1 MANEQSR
8 IPGILGAEE
17 YGNALMESLGTIT
30 TPKSNPG
37 FVKIIK
43 AEMNRSEDISMRSKV
58 IPIKGEDEYDLEADI
73 MAANNKG
80 TPSFIYLN
88 SNRRA
93 TYIHIDAYGRVSMGS
108 PVVFFND
115 VVDEEGEGQIEAD
128 FNRKRSRPQFRN
140 SSLDRVVKRLDYS
153 RGYAGII
160 VLAVE

>member
-1 MANEQSR
+1 MFITLDAFNEGLSR
-8 IPGILGAEE
+8 DLNESNEAPGILGAD
-17 YGNALMESLGTIT
+17 
-30 TPKSNPG
+30 
-37 FVKIIK
+37 KIIK
-43 AEMNRSEDISMRSKV
+43 AEMGRSEDISTRSQV
-58 IPIKGEDEYDLEADI
+58 IPIKGENEYDLEADI

-115 VVDEEGEGQIEAD
+115 VVDEEAGEGEGQIEAD

>member
-1 MANEQSR
+1 
-8 IPGILGAEE
+8 
-17 YGNALMESLGTIT
+17 MESLGSVKAA
-30 TPKSNPG
+30 KSDPG
-37 FVKIIK
+37 FIKIIK
-43 AEMNRSEDISMRSKV
+43 AEMNRSEDISTRSQV

-93 TYIHIDAYGRVSMGS
+93 TYIHIDAYGRVSLGS

>member
-1 MANEQSR
+1 MTQNR
-8 IPGILGAEE
+8 RILGAEE
-17 YGNALMESLGTIT
+17 YGNALMESLGTVKAA
-30 TPKSNPG
+30 KSDPG
-37 FVKIIK
+37 FIKIIK
-43 AEMNRSEDISMRSKV
+43 AEMNRSEDISTRSQV

-93 TYIHIDAYGRVSMGS
+93 TYIHIDAYGRVSLGS

>member
-1 MANEQSR
+1 
-8 IPGILGAEE
+8 
-17 YGNALMESLGTIT
+17 
-30 TPKSNPG
+30 
-37 FVKIIK
+37 
-43 AEMNRSEDISMRSKV
+43 
-58 IPIKGEDEYDLEADI
+58 

-93 TYIHIDAYGRVSMGS
+93 TYIHVDVYGRVSLGS

-115 VVDEEGEGQIEAD
+115 VVDEEGKGQIEAD